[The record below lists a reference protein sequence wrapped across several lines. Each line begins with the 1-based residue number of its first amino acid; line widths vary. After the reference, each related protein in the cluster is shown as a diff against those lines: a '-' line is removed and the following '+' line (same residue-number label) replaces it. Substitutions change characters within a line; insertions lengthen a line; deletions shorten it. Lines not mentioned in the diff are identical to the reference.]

1 MNTLQLFFFSST
13 GLILLII
20 HSYYKRGFRLTFNF
34 FLLSFIAGMRKEAG
48 TFLGTPISKMKYP
61 TPFVHPHD
69 YPLVFS
75 VVNTTVGWML
85 AFYLSW
91 CIAEKITAKLP
102 YFKGKILPTLFF
114 SGLVVAAL
122 SYAIEATA
130 INIGWWKWVFFDK
143 HFSDYFVGGV
153 HLFALSAWFYFA
165 VHFLAPFLLIECSNF
180 RKADWKCL
188 FFLIP
193 FLRTCTMIFLGSDLP
208 RMLYEFIFFILLTAL
223 MISNPLDFNYPEFQ
237 ARIIK
242 RRFIVKLIRAFPLI
256 VSLLILLVLIYVDLV
271 KVGDG
276 SLLISLLPL
285 ILLIMLSLRLLS
297 PWFVALSIAILV
309 LVFGKVA
316 IPALIPV
323 LVFLFLS
330 VLGKFLN
337 MQQKTA
343 TRHILL

>member
-20 HSYYKRGFRLTFNF
+20 HSYHKRGFRITFNF
-34 FLLSFIAGMRKEAG
+34 FLFSFIAGMRKEAG

-61 TPFVHPHD
+61 TPFVHPND
-69 YPLVFS
+69 YPLAFS
-75 VVNTTVGWML
+75 VVNTTIGWML

-91 CIAEKITAKLP
+91 YIAEKITDKLP

-143 HFSDYFVGGV
+143 HFSDFLVGGV
-153 HLFALSAWFYFA
+153 HLFALSAWFYFT
-165 VHFLAPFLLIECSNF
+165 VHFLAPFLLIECSDF
-180 RKADWKCL
+180 RKAGWRCL

-208 RMLYEFIFFILLTAL
+208 RMLYEFAFFILLVAL
-223 MISNPLDFNYPEFQ
+223 MISNPLDFNYPEFRS
-237 ARIIK
+237 RIIK
-242 RRFIVKLIRAFPLI
+242 RRFIAKLIEALPLI
-256 VSLLILLVLIYVDLV
+256 VSLLILLVLIFVDLV
-271 KVGDG
+271 KVGDA

-285 ILLIMLSLRLLS
+285 VLLIMLSLRSLS
-297 PWFVALSIAILV
+297 LWLVILFMAILG

-316 IPALIPV
+316 MPAVIPV

-330 VLGKFLN
+330 VLGKLLN
-337 MQQKTA
+337 IQQKTA
-343 TRHILL
+343 TP